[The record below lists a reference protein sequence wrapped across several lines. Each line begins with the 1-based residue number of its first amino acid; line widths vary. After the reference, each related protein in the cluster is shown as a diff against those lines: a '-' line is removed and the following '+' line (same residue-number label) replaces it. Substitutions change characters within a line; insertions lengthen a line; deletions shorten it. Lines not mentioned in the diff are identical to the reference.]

1 MIKEGRRGKGLWIFN
16 RSLLSNTK
24 FVCHMKNHVSLLHHK
39 LSIHFSVPAAKKRN
53 QNISKCKRNLH
64 YINDQQLK
72 HIRTKSKCNWHE
84 DGKKYSKFFLNL

>member
-1 MIKEGRRGKGLWIFN
+1 
-16 RSLLSNTK
+16 
-24 FVCHMKNHVSLLHHK
+24 MKNRVSLLHHK

-72 HIRTKSKCNWHE
+72 HIRTKASVTGMKMAKNIQN
-84 DGKKYSKFFLNL
+84 FF

>member
-1 MIKEGRRGKGLWIFN
+1 
-16 RSLLSNTK
+16 
-24 FVCHMKNHVSLLHHK
+24 MKNRVSLLHHK

-72 HIRTKSKCNWHE
+72 HIRTKNKCNWYE
-84 DGKKYSKFFLNL
+84 DGKKYSKFFSESLNRAIQNQIHLLKISEKEVKH